1 MLLALKE
8 LAPEY
13 DLQLYVAH
21 LNHLMRGE
29 QAEADANWVQELSA
43 RLEVPFFRRDTDV
56 PALIERQGLTVEQ
69 AGRVARY
76 RFYRELAQELGATKV
91 AVGQTQDDQAETVL
105 LHVFVAPA

>member
-1 MLLALKE
+1 MAVSGGGADSTAMLLALKE

-43 RLEVPFFRRDTDV
+43 RLEVPFFS
-56 PALIERQGLTVEQ
+56 
-69 AGRVARY
+69 AR
-76 RFYRELAQELGATKV
+76 
-91 AVGQTQDDQAETVL
+91 
-105 LHVFVAPA
+105 H